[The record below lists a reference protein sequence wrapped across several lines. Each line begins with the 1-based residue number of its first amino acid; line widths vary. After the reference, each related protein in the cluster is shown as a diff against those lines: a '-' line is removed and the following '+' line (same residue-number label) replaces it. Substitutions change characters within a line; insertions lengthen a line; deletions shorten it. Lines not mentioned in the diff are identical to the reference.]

1 MKGLFLKDLALLKNQ
16 IRQVLIVM
24 LVAVFMMF
32 FNEDIT
38 FPIMYCV
45 MVFAMLGIGGIS
57 YDAFD
62 NGNAFL
68 FTLPITRKQYVL
80 EKYLFMLTLVIAG
93 CVLAYGVIIF
103 HAMKNGIAIKS
114 SGNLEYLIGCAC
126 GIVLFMALL
135 LPIELKYGPEKGRIA
150 MIAFF
155 AIIVAAT
162 FLLKKI
168 AEKMDFAPMLEAV
181 SNANPKT
188 ILGMLGILSIVLLCV
203 SFNISNILMEKKEF

>member
-45 MVFAMLGIGGIS
+45 MVFAILGIGSIS

-68 FTLPITRKQYVL
+68 FTLPITRKQYAL
-80 EKYLFMLTLVIAG
+80 EKYLFMLTLLLSG
-93 CVLAYGVIIF
+93 CVVACGIIIF
-103 HAMKNGIAIKS
+103 HAMKTGVAITS
-114 SGNLEYLIGCAC
+114 SGNFEYLIGCAC
-126 GIVLFMALL
+126 GIVIFMAAI

-150 MIAFF
+150 MVAFF
-155 AIIVAAT
+155 AVMVALA
-162 FLLKKI
+162 FLLKGV
-168 AEKMDFAPMLEAV
+168 AEKIDFTPIFEVL
-181 SNANPKT
+181 SNTTPK
-188 ILGMLGILSIVLLCV
+188 MVLGILAGVSILLL
-203 SFNISNILMEKKEF
+203 SISCGISCRIIEKKEF